1 LTAPEVSMP
10 YALFTN
16 DEQISK
22 AYRTRQEV
30 WKKADDAGLVVDSV
44 PEDPN
49 AAPAKVL
56 DEDYEIKPCPP
67 DTPGGVTATSSDP
80 EPIDVARKSGR

>member
-1 LTAPEVSMP
+1 MP
-10 YALFTN
+10 YALFVN

-30 WKKADDAGLVVDSV
+30 WKKADDAGLVVESI
-44 PEDPN
+44 PEETN
-49 AAPAKVL
+49 STPARVL

-67 DTPGGVTATSSDP
+67 DTPGGAAAQSSDQ
-80 EPIDVARKSGR
+80 IDPAHTRHIANK